1 MKPSAMISS
10 IVVLLLFGSF
20 PAEANIFKD
29 LAAISI
35 IRERSAEF
43 GFDINGY
50 SNEDILDFLHAIP
63 GEEMEEFQESY
74 ARRPNCGT
82 TMTAELEA
90 VNRVEFDREKKLLD
104 KWVDAWEKNRSENRP
119 ASESRQKTLYSF
131 AHDN

>member
-1 MKPSAMISS
+1 MKTSAMIAS

-20 PAEANIFKD
+20 PAEGNILKD

-35 IRERSAEF
+35 IRERSTEF

-50 SNEDILDFLHAIP
+50 SNEEILDFLHAIP
-63 GEEMEEFQESY
+63 SEEMEEFQESY
-74 ARRPNCGT
+74 ARRPNYGT

-90 VNRVEFDREKKLLD
+90 INRVEFDREKKLLD
-104 KWVDAWEKNRSENRP
+104 KWVDAWEKSRSENRS

-131 AHDN
+131 AVDN